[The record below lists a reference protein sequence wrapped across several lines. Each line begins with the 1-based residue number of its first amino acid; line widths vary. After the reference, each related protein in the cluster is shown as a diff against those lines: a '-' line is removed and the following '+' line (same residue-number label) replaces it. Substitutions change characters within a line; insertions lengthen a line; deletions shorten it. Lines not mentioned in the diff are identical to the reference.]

1 MPIRIIFYELL
12 VPETGHVL
20 NRPLRVALP
29 DQKLMDAL
37 QGSAGVELLLWDLT
51 GPAPEG
57 RIDLLVPPY
66 MGKPGALAALE
77 GVDVG
82 LVQSQ
87 SIGYDGVA
95 DVLPDGCVFANA
107 AGVHETSTAELA
119 LGMII
124 ASQRGMAD
132 FARNQA
138 TGTWDNSQRPSL
150 ADRRVL
156 LVGYGGVG
164 KAIEARLL
172 PFETEVTRMASRERE
187 DAGGRIFGID
197 SLYEQLPLH
206 EIVVVSVP
214 LSEQT
219 RQLVDAK
226 FLAAMPDGA
235 LLVNVARG
243 PVADTNALLAET
255 SSGRLRAA
263 LDVTDPEPLPADHP
277 LWTTPGV
284 LITPHVGGASSA
296 MFPRMVRL
304 VKQQIGLMLAGKA
317 PVNVVLGVPQR
328 GVTSGP

>member
-1 MPIRIIFYELL
+1 
-12 VPETGHVL
+12 VTA
-20 NRPLRVALP
+20 PLRVALP
-29 DQKLMDAL
+29 DQKMLDAL
-37 QGSAGVELLLWDLT
+37 GAPAGAELLLWDLA

-66 MGKPGALAALE
+66 MGKPGVLAALE

-95 DVLPDGCVFANA
+95 DVLPGGVVFANA

-119 LGMII
+119 LGMMI

-138 TGTWDNSQRPSL
+138 SGTWDNSQRPSL

-172 PFETEVTRMASRERE
+172 PFETDVTRMASRERE
-187 DAGGRIFGID
+187 DAAGKIFGID

-206 EIVVVSVP
+206 DIVVVSVP
-214 LSEQT
+214 LSGQT
-219 RQLVDAK
+219 RHLVDAK

-243 PVADTNALLAET
+243 PVADTEALLAET
-255 SSGRLRAA
+255 SQGRLRAA

-304 VKQQIGLMLAGKA
+304 VKQQIGLLLQGRE
-317 PVNVVLGVPQR
+317 PVNVVLGGAP
-328 GVTSGP
+328 G

>member
-1 MPIRIIFYELL
+1 MSAR
-12 VPETGHVL
+12 
-20 NRPLRVALP
+20 LRVCLP
-29 DQKLMDAL
+29 DQKLLDAL
-37 QGSAGVELLLWDLT
+37 EPADGVDFVLWDLT

-57 RIDLLVPPY
+57 RLDLLVPGY
-66 MGKPGALAALE
+66 MGKPAALAALE

-95 DVLPDGCVFANA
+95 DVLPAGCVFANA

-119 LGMII
+119 VGMMI
-124 ASQRGMAD
+124 ASQRGIPD
-132 FARNQA
+132 FVRNQA
-138 TGTWDNSQRPSL
+138 SGTWDNTQRASL

-172 PFETEVTRMASRERE
+172 PFEAEVTRMGSRARE
-187 DAGGRIFGID
+187 DDRGTVYGID

-219 RQLVDAK
+219 AQLVDAK

-243 PVADTNALLAET
+243 PVADTDALLAET

-263 LDVTDPEPLPADHP
+263 LDVTDPEPLPAGHA

-304 VKQQIGLMLAGKA
+304 IRKQIGLLLDGKE
-317 PVNVVLGVPQR
+317 PVNVVLR
-328 GVTSGP
+328 

>member
-1 MPIRIIFYELL
+1 MSA
-12 VPETGHVL
+12 
-20 NRPLRVALP
+20 PLQVSLP
-29 DQKLMDAL
+29 DQKLLDAL
-37 QGSAGVELLLWDLT
+37 TPTAGVEFSVWDFS
-51 GPAPEG
+51 GPAPAE
-57 RIDLLVPPY
+57 RLDIVVPPY
-66 MGKPGALAALE
+66 MRGPEVLAALE
-77 GVDVG
+77 SVEIG

-95 DVLPDGCVFANA
+95 DVLPAGCVFANA

-119 LGMII
+119 LGMMI
-124 ASQRGMAD
+124 ASQRGMD
-132 FARNQA
+132 GFARNQA
-138 TGTWDNSQRPSL
+138 SGTWDNSQRPSL

-172 PFETEVTRMASRERE
+172 PFETKVTRMASRERE
-187 DAGGRIFGID
+187 DPSGKIFGID

-206 EIVVVSVP
+206 DIAVVSVP

-226 FLAAMPDGA
+226 FLAAMPDEA

-243 PVADTNALLAET
+243 AVADTDALLAEA

-263 LDVTDPEPLPADHP
+263 VDVTDPEPLPADHP

-304 VKQQIGLMLAGKA
+304 VKQQIGLMLEGKE
-317 PVNVVLGVPQR
+317 PVNVVLG
-328 GVTSGP
+328 GAAG

>member
-1 MPIRIIFYELL
+1 MTAR
-12 VPETGHVL
+12 
-20 NRPLRVALP
+20 LRVCLP
-29 DQKLMDAL
+29 DEKLIDAL
-37 QGSAGVELLLWDLT
+37 EPMDGVEFVLWDLT

-57 RIDLLVPPY
+57 RLDLLVPAY
-66 MGKPGALAALE
+66 MGKPTALAALE

-95 DVLPDGCVFANA
+95 SVLPKGCLFANA

-119 LGMII
+119 VGMMV
-124 ASQRGMAD
+124 ASQRGIPD
-132 FARNQA
+132 FVRNQENGA
-138 TGTWDNSQRPSL
+138 WDNSQRPSL

-172 PFETEVTRMASRERE
+172 PFETEVTRMASRARE
-187 DAGGRIFGID
+187 DERGTIYGID

-219 RQLVDAK
+219 EKLVDAK

-243 PVADTNALLAET
+243 PVADTDALLAEAA
-255 SSGRLRAA
+255 SGRLRVAV
-263 LDVTDPEPLPADHP
+263 DVTDPEPLPVDHP

-304 VKQQIGLMLAGKA
+304 LRKQIGLLLEGKD
-317 PVNVVLGVPQR
+317 PVNVVLP
-328 GVTSGP
+328 

>member
-1 MPIRIIFYELL
+1 MEPG
-12 VPETGHVL
+12 T
-20 NRPLRVALP
+20 A
-29 DQKLMDAL
+29 
-37 QGSAGVELLLWDLT
+37 VEYHLWDLT
-51 GPAPEG
+51 GPPPAQQF
-57 RIDLLVPPY
+57 DLLVPPY
-66 MGKPGALAALE
+66 MGKPAGLAALH
-77 GVDVG
+77 GVETG
-82 LVQSQ
+82 LVQGQ

-119 LGMII
+119 VGMMI
-124 ASQRGMAD
+124 ASQRGLAD

-138 TGTWDNSQRPSL
+138 TGTWDTHMLPSL

-164 KAIEARLL
+164 KAVEARLL
-172 PFETEVTRMASRERE
+172 PFETHVTRMASRAR
-187 DAGGRIFGID
+187 DTDSGPVLGID
-197 SLYEQLPLH
+197 ALYDQLPLH
-206 EIVVVSVP
+206 DIVVVTVP

-219 RQLVDAK
+219 RQLVDAR

-243 PVADTNALLAET
+243 QVADTEAILKET

-263 LDVTDPEPLPADHP
+263 LDVTEPEPLPADHA
-277 LWTTPGV
+277 LWTVPGV

-304 VKQQIGLMLAGKA
+304 IKQQISLMLDGKE
-317 PVNVVLGVPQR
+317 PVNVVLGGSR
-328 GVTSGP
+328 SS

>member
-1 MPIRIIFYELL
+1 MTAR
-12 VPETGHVL
+12 
-20 NRPLRVALP
+20 LRVCLP
-29 DQKLMDAL
+29 DQQLLEAMEP
-37 QGSAGVELLLWDLT
+37 SADVEFVVWDLT
-51 GPAPEG
+51 GPAPADNF
-57 RIDLLVPPY
+57 DLLVPPY
-66 MGKPGALAALE
+66 MGRPDALAALD
-77 GVDVG
+77 GVPVR

-95 DVLPDGCVFANA
+95 DVLPSGCVFANA

-119 LGMII
+119 VGMMI
-124 ASQRGMAD
+124 ASQRGIPD
-132 FARNQA
+132 FVRNQA
-138 TGTWDNSQRPSL
+138 TGTWANGQRPSL

-172 PFETEVTRMASRERE
+172 PFETQVTRLASRERDDE
-187 DAGGRIFGID
+187 NGHVFGID
-197 SLYEQLPLH
+197 ALYEQLPLH

-214 LSEQT
+214 LSEHT
-219 RQLVDAK
+219 RKLVDAR
-226 FLAAMPDGA
+226 FLASMQDGA

-243 PVADTNALLAET
+243 PVADTEALLRET

-277 LWTTPGV
+277 LWTVPGV

-304 VKQQIGLMLAGKA
+304 IKKQISLLRAGEP
-317 PVNVVLGVPQR
+317 PVNVVLGKESV
-328 GVTSGP
+328 GK

>member
-1 MPIRIIFYELL
+1 VRAL
-12 VPETGHVL
+12 VPYEDWSVDPDLPAGLDVDVYDGGQPTVPVDDVEFYVL
-20 NRPLRVALP
+20 PYMAGPEPGRLIARLPALKVVQTLTAGVDDVRPL
-29 DQKLMDAL
+29 
-37 QGSAGVELLLWDLT
+37 
-51 GPAPEG
+51 
-57 RIDLLVPPY
+57 VP
-66 MGKPGALAALE
+66 
-77 GVDVG
+77 
-82 LVQSQ
+82 
-87 SIGYDGVA
+87 DGVT
-95 DVLPDGCVFANA
+95 LCNA
-107 AGVHETSTAELA
+107 RGVHDASTAELA
-119 LGMII
+119 LALLL
-124 ASQRGMAD
+124 ASQRGIPD
-132 FARNQA
+132 FVRNQA
-138 TGTWDNSQRPSL
+138 SGTWDNTQRASL

-172 PFETEVTRMASRERE
+172 PLEAEVTRMGSRARE
-187 DAGGRIFGID
+187 DDRGTVYGID

-219 RQLVDAK
+219 AQLVDAK

-243 PVADTNALLAET
+243 PVADTDALLAET

-263 LDVTDPEPLPADHP
+263 LDVTDPEPLPAGHA

-304 VKQQIGLMLAGKA
+304 IRKQIGLLLDGKE
-317 PVNVVLGVPQR
+317 PVNVVLR
-328 GVTSGP
+328 

>member
-1 MPIRIIFYELL
+1 VTAR
-12 VPETGHVL
+12 
-20 NRPLRVALP
+20 LRVCLP
-29 DQKLMDAL
+29 DRKLLDAL
-37 QGSAGVELLLWDLT
+37 EPIDRVDFVLWDLS
-51 GPAPEG
+51 GSAPGG
-57 RIDLLVPPY
+57 RLDLLVPPY
-66 MGKPGALAALE
+66 MGKPGALAALD
-77 GVDVG
+77 GADVR

-95 DVLPDGCVFANA
+95 AVLPRGCVFANA

-119 LGMII
+119 VGMMI
-124 ASQRGMAD
+124 ASQRGIPD
-132 FARNQA
+132 FVRNQA
-138 TGTWDNSQRPSL
+138 TGVWDNAQRPSL

-164 KAIEARLL
+164 KAMEARLL
-172 PFETEVTRMASRERE
+172 PFETHVTRMASRERDDE
-187 DAGGRIFGID
+187 RGKIHGID
-197 SLYEQLPLH
+197 ALYEQLPLH
-206 EIVVVSVP
+206 DIVVVSVP

-219 RQLVDAK
+219 QQLVDAK

-243 PVADTNALLAET
+243 PVADTDALLAET

-304 VKQQIGLMLAGKA
+304 VRQQISLLLAGEE
-317 PVNVVLGVPQR
+317 PMNVVLGR
-328 GVTSGP
+328 

>member
-1 MPIRIIFYELL
+1 MSA
-12 VPETGHVL
+12 
-20 NRPLRVALP
+20 PLQVSLP
-29 DQKLMDAL
+29 DQKLLDAL
-37 QGSAGVELLLWDLT
+37 TPTAGVEFSVWDFS
-51 GPAPEG
+51 GPAPAE
-57 RIDLLVPPY
+57 RLDIVVPPY
-66 MGKPGALAALE
+66 MRGPEVLAALE
-77 GVDVG
+77 SVEIG

-95 DVLPDGCVFANA
+95 DVLPAGCVFANA

-119 LGMII
+119 LGMMI
-124 ASQRGMAD
+124 ASQRGMD
-132 FARNQA
+132 GFARNQA
-138 TGTWDNSQRPSL
+138 SGTWDNSQRPSL

-172 PFETEVTRMASRERE
+172 PFETKVTRMASRERE
-187 DAGGRIFGID
+187 DPSGKIFGID

-206 EIVVVSVP
+206 DIAVVSVP

-219 RQLVDAK
+219 HQLVDAK
-226 FLAAMPDGA
+226 FLAAMPDEA

-243 PVADTNALLAET
+243 AVADTDALLAEA

-263 LDVTDPEPLPADHP
+263 VDVTDPEPLPADHP

-304 VKQQIGLMLAGKA
+304 VQQQIGLMLEGKE
-317 PVNVVLGVPQR
+317 PVNVVLG
-328 GVTSGP
+328 GAAG

>member
-1 MPIRIIFYELL
+1 MSAR
-12 VPETGHVL
+12 
-20 NRPLRVALP
+20 LRVCLP
-29 DQKLMDAL
+29 DQKLLDAL
-37 QGSAGVELLLWDLT
+37 EPTDGVDFVLWDLT

-57 RIDLLVPPY
+57 RLDLLVPGY
-66 MGKPGALAALE
+66 MGKPAALAALE

-95 DVLPDGCVFANA
+95 DVLPAGCVFANA

-119 LGMII
+119 VGMMI
-124 ASQRGMAD
+124 ASQRGIPD
-132 FARNQA
+132 FVRNQA
-138 TGTWDNSQRPSL
+138 SGTWDNTQRASL

-164 KAIEARLL
+164 KAVEARLL
-172 PFETEVTRMASRERE
+172 PFEAEVTRMGSRARE
-187 DAGGRIFGID
+187 DDRGTVYGID

-219 RQLVDAK
+219 AQLVDAK

-243 PVADTNALLAET
+243 PVADTDALLAET

-263 LDVTDPEPLPADHP
+263 LDVTDPEPLPAGHA

-304 VKQQIGLMLAGKA
+304 IRKQIGLLLDGKE
-317 PVNVVLGVPQR
+317 PVNVVLR
-328 GVTSGP
+328 

>member
-1 MPIRIIFYELL
+1 VTAR
-12 VPETGHVL
+12 
-20 NRPLRVALP
+20 LRVCLP
-29 DQKLMDAL
+29 SQELVDAL
-37 QGSAGVELLLWDLT
+37 EPIAGVEFVLWDLT
-51 GPAPEG
+51 GPAPDG
-57 RIDLLVPPY
+57 RLDLLVPDY
-66 MGKPGALAALE
+66 MGKPTALAALE

-95 DVLPDGCVFANA
+95 EVLPTGCVFANA

-119 LGMII
+119 MGMMI
-124 ASQRGMAD
+124 AAQRGIPD
-132 FARNQA
+132 FVRNQSS
-138 TGTWDNSQRPSL
+138 GTWDNTQRASL

-164 KAIEARLL
+164 KAIEARLV
-172 PFETEVTRMASRERE
+172 PFEAEVTRMASRARK
-187 DAGGRIFGID
+187 DAGGTIHGID
-197 SLYEQLPLH
+197 ALYEQLPLH

-214 LSEQT
+214 LSGQT
-219 RQLVDAK
+219 QKLVDAK

-243 PVADTNALLAET
+243 SVADTDALVAET

-304 VKQQIGLMLAGKA
+304 IRKQIGLLLEGRE
-317 PVNVVLGVPQR
+317 PVNVVLGGSATR
-328 GVTSGP
+328 

>member
-1 MPIRIIFYELL
+1 MSA
-12 VPETGHVL
+12 
-20 NRPLRVALP
+20 PLRVALP
-29 DQKLMDAL
+29 DQKLLDAL
-37 QGSAGVELLLWDLT
+37 QGSAGVELLRWDLT

-77 GVDVG
+77 GMDVG

-95 DVLPDGCVFANA
+95 DVLPEGCVFANA

-119 LGMII
+119 LGMMI

-187 DAGGRIFGID
+187 DAGGKIFGID

-304 VKQQIGLMLAGKA
+304 VKQQIGLMLAGKE
-317 PVNVVLGVPQR
+317 PVNVVLGGAPD
-328 GVTSGP
+328 

>member
-1 MPIRIIFYELL
+1 MPDLAESRK
-12 VPETGHVL
+12 
-20 NRPLRVALP
+20 LRVSLPAQNLLAALEP
-29 DQKLMDAL
+29 
-37 QGSAGVELLLWDLT
+37 SAGVELLLWDLA
-51 GPAPEG
+51 GPAPAEQL
-57 RIDLLVPPY
+57 DLVVPPY
-66 MGKPGALAALE
+66 MGGAGPLAALDS
-77 GVDVG
+77 VDVG

-95 DVLPDGCVFANA
+95 AVLRPGCLFANA

-119 LGMII
+119 VGMII
-124 ASQRGMAD
+124 ASQRGIPD
-132 FARNQA
+132 FVRNA
-138 TGTWDNSQRPSL
+138 ETGTWDNSQRPSL

-172 PFETEVTRMASRERE
+172 PFETEVTRLASRGRE
-187 DAGGRIFGID
+187 DERGTIYGID

-219 RQLVDAK
+219 RHLVDAR
-226 FLAAMPDGA
+226 FLAAMADGA

-243 PVADTNALLAET
+243 PVADTEALLRET

-263 LDVTDPEPLPADHP
+263 LDVTDPEPLPQDHP
-277 LWTTPGV
+277 LWNVPGV

-296 MFPRMVRL
+296 MLPRMARL
-304 VKQQIGLMLAGKA
+304 IRKQIGLLQAGQE
-317 PVNVVLGVPQR
+317 PVNVVLGGETP
-328 GVTSGP
+328 

>member
-1 MPIRIIFYELL
+1 
-12 VPETGHVL
+12 VTA
-20 NRPLRVALP
+20 PLRVALP
-29 DQKLMDAL
+29 DQKMLDAL
-37 QGSAGVELLLWDLT
+37 EATAGVELLLWDLT

-57 RIDLLVPPY
+57 RLDLLVPPY

-95 DVLPDGCVFANA
+95 DVLPGGVVFANA

-119 LGMII
+119 LGMMI

-132 FARNQA
+132 FARNQG

-164 KAIEARLL
+164 KAVEARLL
-172 PFETEVTRMASRERE
+172 PFETEVTRMASRER
-187 DAGGRIFGID
+187 DHNGGKIFGID

-206 EIVVVSVP
+206 DIVVVSVP
-214 LSEQT
+214 LSGQT
-219 RQLVDAK
+219 RHLVDAK

-243 PVADTNALLAET
+243 PVADTEALLAET

-304 VKQQIGLMLAGKA
+304 VKKQIGLLLEGKE
-317 PVNVVLGVPQR
+317 PVNVVLGGAPD
-328 GVTSGP
+328 

>member
-1 MPIRIIFYELL
+1 M
-12 VPETGHVL
+12 TA
-20 NRPLRVALP
+20 PLRVALP
-29 DQKLMDAL
+29 DQKLLAAL
-37 QGSAGVELLLWDLT
+37 EPAAGVEFLLWDFS
-51 GPAPEG
+51 GPAPAE
-57 RIDLLVPPY
+57 RFDIVVPPY
-66 MGKPGALAALE
+66 MRGPEVLKALKS
-77 GVDVG
+77 VDIG
-82 LVQSQ
+82 LIQSQ

-95 DVLPDGCVFANA
+95 DILPSGCLFANA
-107 AGVHETSTAELA
+107 ASVHETSTAELA
-119 LGMII
+119 LGMMI

-132 FARNQA
+132 FARNQS
-138 TGTWDNSQRPSL
+138 TGTWDNGHRPSL

-156 LVGYGGVG
+156 LVGFGGVG

-172 PFETEVTRMASRERE
+172 PFETSVTRMASRERE

-197 SLYEQLPLH
+197 ALYEQLPLH
-206 EIVVVSVP
+206 DIVVVSVP

-243 PVADTNALLAET
+243 PVADTDALLAET

-304 VKQQIGLMLAGKA
+304 IKQQIALMLEGKE
-317 PVNVVLGVPQR
+317 PVNVVLG
-328 GVTSGP
+328 GPARS

>member
-1 MPIRIIFYELL
+1 M
-12 VPETGHVL
+12 TG
-20 NRPLRVALP
+20 RLRVCLP
-29 DQKLMDAL
+29 DQRLIDAL
-37 QGSAGVELLLWDLT
+37 EPMDGVEFVRWDLT

-57 RIDLLVPPY
+57 RLDLLVPGY
-66 MGKPGALAALE
+66 MGKPAALAALE

-95 DVLPDGCVFANA
+95 AVLPAGVTFANA

-119 LGMII
+119 VGMMV
-124 ASQRGMAD
+124 ASQRGIPD
-132 FARNQA
+132 FVRNQE

-172 PFETEVTRMASRERE
+172 PFETEVTRMASRGRE
-187 DAGGRIFGID
+187 DERGTIYGID

-219 RQLVDAK
+219 QQLVDAK

-243 PVADTNALLAET
+243 PVADTDALLSEAST
-255 SSGRLRAA
+255 GRLRVA

-277 LWTTPGV
+277 LWTSPGV

-304 VKQQIGLMLAGKA
+304 LRKQIGLLLEGRD
-317 PVNVVLGVPQR
+317 PVNVVLP
-328 GVTSGP
+328 